1 LEKPDKNAKKV
12 PMNLLIIGGIV
23 LSFAQAKPLIILSYF
38 DAFGGAKFNNSER
51 IAKILEGRLN
61 SEESEIELRTCPL
74 NTVYDKAFF
83 QLEACI
89 KSQKEVPALVI
100 SFGES
105 TCEVKLETIMRNRD
119 ESFGPDN
126 EGNERKESPIK
137 SGAPD
142 FIGLRYPL
150 PQMYCALSEQQ
161 RKKVDVSNFA
171 GSFVCNNT
179 GYQMSHYYPELQ
191 YGFIHIPANYC
202 SRLDQITEDSIMIL
216 EKMILKAS
224 ETLKTENSDVN
235 LPHYTNDVRLPT
247 TKEELKSLRAV
258 YETNECLSD
267 FFQSFKAPDEKRS
280 VFFGVMN

>member
-1 LEKPDKNAKKV
+1 
-12 PMNLLIIGGIV
+12 MNLLIFGGIV
-23 LSFAQAKPLIILSYF
+23 LSLAQAKPLIVISYF

-61 SEESEIELRTCPL
+61 SEGSEIEVRTCPL
-74 NTVYDKAFF
+74 NTVYDKAFS
-83 QLEACI
+83 QLEHCI
-89 KSQKEVPALVI
+89 KFQKEVPALVI

-105 TCEVKLETIMRNRD
+105 TCEVKLETIMRNKD

-142 FIGLRYPL
+142 LIGLRYPL
-150 PQMYCALSEQQ
+150 PQMYCALSEQE
-161 RKKVDVSNFA
+161 RKKVDISNFA

-216 EKMILKAS
+216 EKMILKAT
-224 ETLKTENSDVN
+224 ETLKTENSDSN
-235 LPHYTNDVRLPT
+235 LPHYTNEIRLPT
-247 TKEELKSLRAV
+247 TKEELKSLRAF
-258 YETNECLSD
+258 YEKNECLSD
-267 FFQSFKAPDEKRS
+267 FFQNFKAPDEKRS

>member
-1 LEKPDKNAKKV
+1 
-12 PMNLLIIGGIV
+12 MNLLIFGIFL
-23 LSFAQAKPLIILSYF
+23 LSLAQAKPLIVLSYF

-51 IAKILEGRLN
+51 IAKTLEGRLN
-61 SEESEIELRTCPL
+61 TEESEIDVKTCPL
-74 NTVYDKAFF
+74 NTVYDKAFS
-83 QLEACI
+83 QLEDCI
-89 KSQKEVPALVI
+89 KSQKEVPALVL

-105 TCEVKLETIMRNRD
+105 TCEVKLETIMRNKD

-142 FIGLRYPL
+142 LIGLRYPL
-150 PQMYCALSEQQ
+150 PQMYCALSENQ

-179 GYQMSHYYPELQ
+179 GYQMSHFYPELQ

-202 SRLDQITEDSIMIL
+202 SRLDQITEDSIVIL
-216 EKMILKAS
+216 ERMILKAT
-224 ETLKTENSDVN
+224 EILKEENSDLN
-235 LPHYTNDVRLPT
+235 LPHRTNETRLPT
-247 TKEELKSLRAV
+247 TKVEIKNLRAF
-258 YETNECLSD
+258 YEKNECLED
-267 FFQSFKAPDEKRS
+267 FFQRFKAPDEKRS